1 MYTWYLYAYAIYCT
15 PSNAFYAV
23 TVDRAS
29 LMTDTFSAAVLPMM
43 ASQLYK
49 FLHII
54 DDEGSCCKVAGSAGA
69 SHRRLRRAH
78 PDSHG

>member
-1 MYTWYLYAYAIYCT
+1 
-15 PSNAFYAV
+15 
-23 TVDRAS
+23 
-29 LMTDTFSAAVLPMM
+29 MTDTFSAAVLPMM